1 MSDMEMKTLFNQ
13 LDINK
18 DGEINY
24 DEFLTGV
31 RDKRLL
37 NSKAGRLLQQD
48 ITRIKPT
55 NSDEN
60 ITIQ

>member
-37 NSKAGRLLQQD
+37 NSKAGRLLQ
-48 ITRIKPT
+48 
-55 NSDEN
+55 
-60 ITIQ
+60 